1 MEKVKWSKG
10 NDYASRADIKYGRD
24 TMREDILAMLKPC
37 VARDPSLQ
45 KLVKAIE
52 ALK

>member
-24 TMREDILAMLKPC
+24 TMRADILAIVRQCL
-37 VARDPSLQ
+37 VADPTLS

-52 ALK
+52 GLK